1 MIQHDASE
9 ERIKAYKALLTHIID
24 GRPAGTRQ
32 RLADAL
38 GKHRSFITQI
48 TSSFYTTPLPER
60 HLATIFSV
68 CQFSDEEQRSFLDAY
83 DAAHPKRP
91 KHKQDFRNMRQLSVL
106 VPDLGEA
113 AANRKFDEA
122 VAEFALRM
130 GALFAENGSAHTN
143 GAKPPV
149 KPKRH

>member
-1 MIQHDASE
+1 MAGQQERAS
-9 ERIKAYKALLTHIID
+9 AWLM
-24 GRPAGTRQ
+24 
-32 RLADAL
+32 RLANTDPL
-38 GKHRSFITQI
+38 SRRLRLRFTQHRCRSGIW
-48 TSSFYTTPLPER
+48 P
-60 HLATIFSV
+60 IFSV